1 MIIYLGSFVQLC
13 CGEGGTLQT
22 NITGVYGECLQ
33 CLGHTGFASAHG
45 LCSFLVYTAQ
55 VPGCSAG
62 ELSKVGPGLCACPR
76 SKPFRFRFLGT
87 HQRHRLGWACALCPS
102 QIQAAQETRFLVS
115 AHSLGGA
122 VHLITA
128 PVPASQFPG
137 CSAGALSQVC
147 CVSPLGS

>member
-1 MIIYLGSFVQLC
+1 MVIYLGSLVHLC
-13 CGEGGTLQT
+13 CRERGTLQT
-22 NITGVYGECLQ
+22 QITGVCGDCTQ
-33 CLGHTGFASAHG
+33 CLGHAGFGPTHSVCA
-45 LCSFLVYTAQ
+45 FLVYTDQA
-55 VPGCSAG
+55 PGCSAG
-62 ELSKVGPGLCACPR
+62 ELSKEGPGLCACPR

-115 AHSLGGA
+115 AHSLGGV

-137 CSAGALSQVC
+137 CSVGALSQVC